1 MPQQVRW
8 RKQGIV
14 PYFSG
19 QLSTVQLARGM
30 VYRTLALR
38 LQASIVTSAAG
49 TIGTALTNPGVGA
62 GGIWDVCPTI
72 EIIANG
78 SDSLKR
84 FSGLELRELN
94 KYWYSTPAR
103 PDGWLPFPSSGTTIA
118 NIDSTLMMP
127 FWMLKAIR
135 PLDTALDSRLLSSLQ
150 LNVTWGNVFNVVS
163 SAYVPVAANT
173 AAFAAG
179 SPTMQ
184 IYSNESFDPTK
195 TQAFS
200 QFRVFKQIDTADF
213 AGGAVT
219 QVPYQLPV
227 GQMYRAFYIHCQNT
241 PATTGA
247 STGLAV
253 DSPGVTS
260 AVGTEGG
267 PTARGPLSA
276 IRVKS
281 GTTVFADWDANV
293 WQATYGLQ
301 DAVLRTEDTA
311 GVQIEQGGLMA
322 TGSLYNPDAH
332 YFVDLCTDGF
342 MSEAIDTIGMA
353 EIHLEFDT
361 LAAIPTVNI
370 IPMQIIPIRAAQS
383 AGNQTASG
391 STNATSTAA
400 QS

>member
-14 PYFSG
+14 PYVAG

-38 LQASIVTSAAG
+38 LQASIVTSAGG
-49 TIGTALTNPGVGA
+49 TIGTALTNAGVGA

-94 KYWYSTPAR
+94 KFWYSTPVR
-103 PDGWLPFPSSGTTIA
+103 QDGWLPFPSSGTTIA
-118 NIDSTLMMP
+118 NIDSCLMLP
-127 FWMLKAIR
+127 FWMLKGIR
-135 PLDTALDSRLLSSLQ
+135 PLDTALDTRLLSSLQ

-163 SAYVPVAANT
+163 SNYVPVAANT
-173 AAFAAG
+173 AAFSGAG
-179 SPTMQ
+179 PVMS
-184 IYSNESFDPTK
+184 IYSNESFDPSK

-213 AGGAVT
+213 SGGAVN

-227 GQMYRAFYIHCQNT
+227 GQMYRAFYIHCQ
-241 PATTGA
+241 AAIGTGA
-247 STGLAV
+247 ATGLSV
-253 DSPGVTS
+253 DSPGTAG
-260 AVGTEGG
+260 AVGSEGG
-267 PTARGPLSA
+267 PTLRGPLSA

-293 WQATYGLQ
+293 WQATYNLQ

-311 GVQIEQGGLMA
+311 GVQIEQGGLMGA
-322 TGSLYNPDAH
+322 GSNYNPDAH

-342 MSEAIDTIGMA
+342 LSESIDTIGMA

-370 IPMQIIPIRAAQS
+370 LPMQIIPVRSAQS

-400 QS
+400 AA